1 MRSEQP
7 AAPNRT
13 GAGFVLAATVQYN
26 SYGIPAHRGWGSD
39 RRGRPGPELLSRH
52 FSLSARR
59 GLTASSRM
67 SRKRGFMRI
76 RPAVVFLLALVVAAA
91 TAGPLRA
98 AALPAQDAEP
108 QDQGQY
114 QNQDQNPYPDQAAD
128 QYEYQNF
135 SPDQLDNLLG
145 PIALYPDPLLAQV
158 LVAATF
164 PDQID
169 EAARYLRAGA
179 DPNGIDYQPW
189 DVSVKSVAHYPTVL
203 YMMDNRLDWTTSIG
217 QAYVNQSTD
226 VQESIQRLRGM
237 AYNAGTLVSGP
248 QIEVVQEGP
257 YWNIWP
263 VNPQFIYVPVYNP
276 AFVYYGRP
284 GWHGPFIT
292 FGVGF
297 PIGCWLNL
305 GFQWG
310 GPGIYYFGWG
320 DHLPR
325 WAIRSR
331 PFIRVTNVYV
341 SNRYRTIVV
350 NRDVVRRRVNYENLN
365 RYNGVHR
372 EVNYS
377 NLHPRNFAGGA
388 ARPGERPGAAPNQL
402 VQHNIDTRDSR
413 IQDFRGRE
421 GQGARMTMEGQ
432 GRPAPQEQARPE
444 QARPEQARPQQGQPG
459 QARPEQQR
467 PEQQRPAP
475 QRPRPEPAPQARPAP
490 TPRPSAPSAFN
501 TDRGTFGERQASQ
514 RGQASRQEMSRPAPA
529 ARPAPPGRSAPPPQP
544 SRGRGKP

>member
-1 MRSEQP
+1 
-7 AAPNRT
+7 
-13 GAGFVLAATVQYN
+13 
-26 SYGIPAHRGWGSD
+26 
-39 RRGRPGPELLSRH
+39 
-52 FSLSARR
+52 
-59 GLTASSRM
+59 
-67 SRKRGFMRI
+67 MRI

-98 AALPAQDAEP
+98 AASRAQDPAQ
-108 QDQGQY
+108 QDQSQY
-114 QNQDQNPYPDQAAD
+114 QNQDQNQYPDQAPD

-179 DPNGIDYQPW
+179 DPNGIDDQAW

-226 VQESIQRLRGM
+226 VQASIQRLRGM

-276 AFVYYGRP
+276 AFVFYGRP
-284 GWHGPFIT
+284 GWHGPFIS

-297 PIGCWLNL
+297 PIGAWLS
-305 GFQWG
+305 FDFDWG
-310 GPGIYYFGWG
+310 RRGIYYHGWG
-320 DHLPR
+320 DHLRP
-325 WAIRSR
+325 WAARSR

-341 SNRYRTIVV
+341 NNGYRNVVV
-350 NRDVVRRRVNYENLN
+350 NRDVVRRPVNYENLN

-377 NLHPRNFAGGA
+377 NFQRRNFAGGA

-432 GRPAPQEQARPE
+432 GRPAP
-444 QARPEQARPQQGQPG
+444 PEQARPQQGRPE
-459 QARPEQQR
+459 QARPEPQR

-475 QRPRPEPAPQARPAP
+475 QRPRPTPVPQARPAP
-490 TPRPSAPSAFN
+490 APRPSAPSAFN
-501 TDRGTFGERQASQ
+501 VERGAFGARQASQ

-529 ARPAPPGRSAPPPQP
+529 ARPAPPARSAPPPRP
-544 SRGRGKP
+544 SGGRGRP